1 MINGRRTIL
10 ICDDDRGFRK
20 LIRLHLTAG
29 TETFTVLEA
38 ETEREI
44 QENLN
49 KGGIDVVLM
58 DLSMPEKSGE
68 AWLSEIV
75 KQEIAPVVMITGY
88 EDEEIIRREVEKGA
102 SGYIP
107 KDRLTRER
115 LLENIELAME
125 KWERRKLEKKI
136 QEKNEVLV
144 LSAHTVSHDLNNCL
158 NLINGCTELAL
169 EKGDLGLLE
178 PVVGAISQAARLI
191 KNASAIQKLAA
202 GDAEL
207 GSVELGGVISSVISD
222 VMQPHR
228 VEWQPGKEMMVRANL
243 MVRYLFENVLLHAGS
258 HNEGSPRVTLSTQE
272 TEDSWVISIGGTG
285 PGIPDESKEKIFEM
299 GALGV
304 VNPGSGIGLY
314 LAKKLAHASGG
325 DIWIED
331 CVKGDCSQGSVFK
344 VKLNKLK

>member
-20 LIRLHLTAG
+20 LIHLHLTAG
-29 TETFTVLEA
+29 KENFIVLEA

-49 KGGIDVVLM
+49 KGGIDLVLM

-68 AWLSEIV
+68 AWLTEIV
-75 KQEIAPVVMITGY
+75 AQEIAPVVMITGF
-88 EDEEIIRREVEKGA
+88 EDEETIGRVVLKGA

-115 LLENIELAME
+115 LLENIQLALE
-125 KWERRKLEKKI
+125 KWERKKLEKKI
-136 QEKNEVLV
+136 NEKNEILA
-144 LSAHTVSHDLNNCL
+144 LSAHSVSHDLNNCL

-169 EKGDLGLLE
+169 EKGDLGLLK
-178 PVVGAISQAARLI
+178 PVSGAVSRAARLI
-191 KNASAIQKLAA
+191 KNASALQKLAA
-202 GDAEL
+202 GDTEL
-207 GSVELGGVISSVISD
+207 GSIELGGVISSVVSD
-222 VMQPHR
+222 VVQHHR
-228 VEWQPGKEMMVRANL
+228 VQWEPENNITVRANW
-243 MVRYLFENVLLHAGS
+243 MVRYLFENVILHAGS
-258 HNEGSPRVTLSTQE
+258 YNEGSSMVTLATQE
-272 TEDSWVISIGGTG
+272 TEDSWVISIGGNG

-299 GALGV
+299 GDRGLG
-304 VNPGSGIGLY
+304 NPGSGIGLY
-314 LAKKLAHASGG
+314 LAKKLAKAYGG
-325 DIWIED
+325 EIWVED